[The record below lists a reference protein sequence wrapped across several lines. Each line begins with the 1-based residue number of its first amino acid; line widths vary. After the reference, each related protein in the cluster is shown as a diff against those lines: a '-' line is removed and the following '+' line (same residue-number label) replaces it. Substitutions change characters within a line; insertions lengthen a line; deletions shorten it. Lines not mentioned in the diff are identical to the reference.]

1 MNRCAETKAAT
12 PAPSET
18 GMWIFILADM
28 CIFALYFFVFAWD
41 KSQHPE
47 QFIQG
52 QATLNTTL
60 GGANMIIL
68 LVSSFFMATAVHA
81 ARQLDVARYRH
92 SIRLT
97 LLCGSAFLVIKGFE
111 YSEKLNAGFHVASNE
126 FYRDY
131 FTFTGL
137 HALHVITGL
146 CLLAYALPFGANGNL
161 LHQRARFIE
170 NSGLYWHM
178 VDLLWVVLF
187 ALIYLVP

>member
-1 MNRCAETKAAT
+1 MNPRSAT
-12 PAPSET
+12 QASPIPADT

-28 CIFALYFFVFAWD
+28 CIFALYFWVFAWD
-41 KSQHPE
+41 KAQHAE

-60 GGANMIIL
+60 GGTNMFIL
-68 LVSSFFMATAVHA
+68 LVSSFFMAKAVHA
-81 ARQLDVARYRH
+81 ARQMNVARYG
-92 SIRLT
+92 SYIRLT
-97 LLCGSAFLVIKGFE
+97 ILCGCIFLVIKTME

-126 FYRDY
+126 FYRNY
-131 FTFTGL
+131 FAFTGL

-146 CLLAYALPFGANGNL
+146 CLLIYAMPFGTKQQPISQ
-161 LHQRARFIE
+161 HARYIE

-187 ALIYLVP
+187 ALIYLAP